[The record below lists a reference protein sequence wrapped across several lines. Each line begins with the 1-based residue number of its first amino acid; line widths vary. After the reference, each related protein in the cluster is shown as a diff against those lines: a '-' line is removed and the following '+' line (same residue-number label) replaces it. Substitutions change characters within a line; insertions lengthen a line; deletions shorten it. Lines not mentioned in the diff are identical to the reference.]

1 MVRAFDFKID
11 ENGARVVVAKLPMTP
26 DCTDCIAID
35 AAIEAPKAP
44 GGLYL
49 VATPIGNLGDITLR
63 ALELLA
69 GADVIA
75 GTVRERCRM
84 RPSWRTPGA

>member
-35 AAIEAPKAP
+35 AAIEALQNDLDA
-44 GGLYL
+44 
-49 VATPIGNLGDITLR
+49 V
-63 ALELLA
+63 
-69 GADVIA
+69 GASMKSAIRFRKTDGAVI
-75 GTVRERCRM
+75 
-84 RPSWRTPGA
+84 PFLPNPPPF